1 MDHRKNSESEK
12 GGIIVAV
19 ILIAIGLL
27 FTGIDFYGI
36 TEISYPALD
45 VVGPVGE
52 YELSASIRTYT
63 LTNIL
68 GDHVRLDYLP
78 DVVGCLLI
86 LVGICLLVRYNKQFL
101 FAIPFLFLT
110 AVCSVLL
117 RACGFIE
124 QGPALVIWIIILYF
138 VAAACELLM
147 EYFVV
152 YSTAGITDALVNRS
166 TNTRIL
172 FGWWLTAFCRVFMT
186 FLNFVGH
193 FTVARVYQ
201 VVLVLAVLFYL
212 YHLIRTRKYVGTCE
226 TVKIRVRRKRDYKEK
241 LEPKQ
246 KMEK

>member
-1 MDHRKNSESEK
+1 MDHRKNPESKK

-27 FTGIDFYGI
+27 FTGIDLYG
-36 TEISYPALD
+36 TTGMSYPALD
-45 VVGPVGE
+45 VAGSVGK
-52 YELSASIRTYT
+52 YELSESIRTYT
-63 LTNIL
+63 VTNIL
-68 GDHVRLDYLP
+68 SDHVRMDYLP
-78 DVVGCLLI
+78 DVIGCLFI
-86 LVGICLLVRYNKQFL
+86 LVGICMLVRYNKQFL
-101 FAIPFLFLT
+101 FSIPFLLVT

-117 RACGFIE
+117 RTCGFIE

-138 VAAACELLM
+138 VGAASELFM

-172 FGWWLTAFCRVFMT
+172 FAWWLGAFCRVFMT

-193 FTVARVYQ
+193 FTVSRVYQ
-201 VVLVLAVLFYL
+201 VILIFAVLFYV
-212 YHLIRTRKYVGTCE
+212 YYLIRTKKYVGTCE
-226 TVKIRVRRKRDYKEK
+226 TVKISVRRKRDYREK

-246 KMEK
+246 KMGQ